1 VTDAACTTAHICSD
15 LDRRDLLRMQFHVVP
30 RTGLTWLAIGTLMAT
45 SVVTALALDGEQG
58 SWLMAVA
65 SGLVLGVIAFPLA
78 LPTAVGAAFFFTMF
92 VADARRGQ
100 LGRQCFT
107 LTEDALIEEN
117 EAGTLRSRWPD
128 VRGFWSTAHALY
140 IPTRRLACVHTIPRR
155 AFADDAAY
163 ETFARTLLDRIEGGR
178 AS

>member
-1 VTDAACTTAHICSD
+1 MTDAASTSARICAD

-30 RTGLTWLAIGTLMAT
+30 RAGLTWLAIGTLMAT
-45 SVVTALALDGEQG
+45 SVGVALVLDGDQSG
-58 SWLMAVA
+58 WPLAILT
-65 SGLVLGVIAFPLA
+65 GLVFGVVALLLA

-100 LGRQCFT
+100 LGHQCFS
-107 LTEDALIEEN
+107 LTDDALVEEN

-140 IPTRRLACVHTIPRR
+140 VPTRRLACVHTIPRR
-155 AFADDAAY
+155 AFEDDAAY
-163 ETFARTLLDRIEGGR
+163 KTFAKTLLTRIECGR
-178 AS
+178 GS